1 MTAPRYFPLTQVRG
15 LGDLALRWLRG
26 ERWDEAAPRQA
37 STVML
42 VRDGARGTEV
52 FMLKRVPQM
61 AFAPSM
67 HVFPG
72 GGVDPRDAEPGLPW
86 AGPSP
91 EEWGSRLGCTAAE
104 AQMFVAAAVREVYE
118 EVGVLLAG
126 RSATGPLVDPHDGS
140 WAGVRERLV
149 SRDLSLAEVLLERD
163 LVLRSDLIVAKAHW
177 LTPVFEPRRFDTW
190 FFAARMPE
198 HQVADGETS
207 EAEVA
212 EWVVPQELLE
222 EYAAGRASLLPPTVV
237 CVEEIAAAPSAAEF
251 VTHSADLPL
260 IMPVIVETPAGP
272 AMQIDT

>member
-42 VRDGARGTEV
+42 VRDGERGTEV

-91 EEWGSRLGCTAAE
+91 EEWGRRLGCTAAE

>member
-42 VRDGARGTEV
+42 VRDGERGTEV

-222 EYAAGRASLLPPTVV
+222 QYAAGRASLLPPTVV

-260 IMPVIVETPAGP
+260 ILPVIVETPAGP
-272 AMQIDT
+272 AMQIDV

>member
-1 MTAPRYFPLTQVRG
+1 MTPPRDFPLTQVRG
-15 LGDLALRWLRG
+15 LGDVALRWLSG

-42 VRDGARGTEV
+42 VRDGERGTEV
-52 FMLKRVPQM
+52 FMLKRVSQM

-72 GGVDPRDAEPGLPW
+72 GGVDPRDGDAGLPW

-91 EEWGSRLGCTAAE
+91 AEWASRLGCTAAE
-104 AQMFVAAAVREVYE
+104 AQMFVAAAVREVFE

-126 RSATGPLVDPHDGS
+126 PSPSGPLVDPHDGS
-140 WAGVRERLV
+140 WAGVRDGLV
-149 SRDLSLAEVLLERD
+149 SRDLSLAGVLRERD

-177 LTPVFEPRRFDTW
+177 VTPEFEPRRFDTW
-190 FFAARMPE
+190 FFAAVMPP

-207 EAEVA
+207 EAEIA

-222 EYAAGRASLLPPTVV
+222 AYAAGLASLLPPTVV
-237 CVEEIAAAPSAAEF
+237 CVEEIADAPSAAGF
-251 VTHSADLPL
+251 VRHSDDLPL
-260 IMPVIVETPAGP
+260 IMPVVVDTPEGP
-272 AMQIDT
+272 AMRIDV

>member
-140 WAGVRERLV
+140 WAGVREGLV

-272 AMQIDT
+272 AMQIDV

>member
-1 MTAPRYFPLTQVRG
+1 MTPPRDFPLTQVRG
-15 LGDLALRWLRG
+15 LGDVALRWLRG

-42 VRDGARGTEV
+42 VRDGERGTEV
-52 FMLKRVPQM
+52 FMLKRVSQM

-72 GGVDPRDAEPGLPW
+72 GGVDPRDGDAGLPW

-91 EEWGSRLGCTAAE
+91 AEWASRLRCTAAE
-104 AQMFVAAAVREVYE
+104 AQMFVAAAVREVFE

-126 RSATGPLVDPHDGS
+126 PSPSSPLVDPHDGS
-140 WAGVRERLV
+140 WAGVRDRLV
-149 SRDLSLAEVLLERD
+149 SRDLSLAGVLRERD

-177 LTPVFEPRRFDTW
+177 LTPAFEPRRFDTW
-190 FFAARMPE
+190 FFAAVMPE

-207 EAEVA
+207 EAETA

-222 EYAAGRASLLPPTVV
+222 AYAAGLASLLPPTVM
-237 CVEEIAAAPSAAEF
+237 CVEEIADAPSAVAF
-251 VTHSADLPL
+251 VRHSDDLPL
-260 IMPVIVETPAGP
+260 IMPVVVDTPEGP
-272 AMQIDT
+272 AMRIDV